1 MIPMDTSATI
11 DPAAVL
17 ETAERLARAGWPV
30 FPCVP
35 GEKRPLTM
43 HGMLDASTDPEQIRR
58 WWRRTPTA
66 NLAVPT
72 GPATIDVL
80 DVDVRPNG
88 SGYAAFNDLKRAGLL
103 TGYSRVIS
111 TPSGGMHVYF
121 AGTDQPSSRLPEHHL
136 DLKAAGGYVLVPP
149 SVVAGGRYTVV
160 RHSGAAPKPLDWTL
174 VRGRLTREAPTAEQ
188 GARPSRNRL
197 GSAPSGR
204 RNGSDGQIDVLAAW
218 VATLPEGRR
227 NEGTFWAACRAAEHG
242 AQDLSPIVAAAVRT
256 GLPEVEA
263 RRTVASAARRIAR
276 ETGRGST

>member
-1 MIPMDTSATI
+1 MDTGATI

-35 GEKRPLTM
+35 GEKRPLTP
-43 HGMLDASTDPEQIRR
+43 HGMLDATTDLKQIRR

-72 GPATIDVL
+72 GQATVDVL

-88 SGYAAFNDLKRAGLL
+88 SGYAAFNDLKRGGLL
-103 TGYSRVIS
+103 TGYSRVIG

-136 DLKAAGGYVLVPP
+136 DLKAAGGYILVPP

-160 RHSGAAPKPLDWTL
+160 RRSGAAPTPLDWTA
-174 VRGRLTREAPTAEQ
+174 VRGRLTREAQTAEQ
-188 GARPSRNRL
+188 GARPTRNRL

-204 RNGSDGQIDVLAAW
+204 RTGSDGEIDVLAAW

-276 ETGRGST
+276 EAGRGST